1 MSVDRHSP
9 AVQLARR
16 MLLNRETGNPSRPQP
31 VTVLLGPVGSGK
43 TTALE
48 AIRRDLGWGVVH
60 AGFAFGQGGR
70 AGTID
75 VLTKL
80 AYGLSSKWR
89 NRPKPQ
95 FVRFTIA
102 LIAVQAELSGRN
114 RDEDLVQLKSL
125 LNSFHGIIW
134 TPALD
139 RALDTLT
146 ETAKATGLV
155 EPPYADLFRQTFPH
169 LVRNIRPRL
178 GKALRSLA
186 DFPNAEGRS
195 PFDALLELNRLAHGS
210 ARDAKAVNEWLMA
223 AFLGDV
229 RENHPRLAKPEEKS
243 PCTCDIS
250 PQRRHWH
257 NWVVVLDDVDHAG
270 GTEFLADLIAARER
284 YAVQHPNDRDAH
296 DALLVIA
303 TSGRW
308 HDDWGTAWLAPWKPA
323 SGAPPAVRPIADCE
337 EASYD
342 DWANPG
348 NGALDSPYYPVRISP
363 QSIGRIARILS
374 SGARTP
380 KVTLAHKA
388 TGGLPSAVEQL
399 AGRLRASDAR
409 EGDRDLLTTDP
420 REGQDPCYRR
430 LTELALTEH
439 LDDVHVDDFV
449 TAAPFATAPWLIPDA
464 AQSRIDQ
471 PHVGRILTELRTSLW
486 VRARNSPGSTD
497 DQAALHPW
505 IAANLVSALARR
517 GDGDGPTYSEQFKA
531 LRDDP
536 DTAQDPVRLAY
547 CNLALGD
554 IGEVVTFF
562 EREFNRIPH
571 AEWIAKLELVLNA
584 PDDLPPERDHAE
596 LYEELVNLDNA
607 RCPNDRSEIR
617 NNVARLIAAG
627 WLTANPFAVRGQG
640 QHQVIANAFA
650 ALATT
655 SHQPDVGALVSA
667 KEAARR
673 GEFP

>member
-1 MSVDRHSP
+1 MI
-9 AVQLARR
+9 
-16 MLLNRETGNPSRPQP
+16 T
-31 VTVLLGPVGSGK
+31 
-43 TTALE
+43 
-48 AIRRDLGWGVVH
+48 
-60 AGFAFGQGGR
+60 
-70 AGTID
+70 
-75 VLTKL
+75 
-80 AYGLSSKWR
+80 
-89 NRPKPQ
+89 
-95 FVRFTIA
+95 
-102 LIAVQAELSGRN
+102 
-114 RDEDLVQLKSL
+114 
-125 LNSFHGIIW
+125 SFHGIIW

-139 RALDTLT
+139 KALDTLT

-155 EPPYADLFRQTFPH
+155 EPPYAELFRQTFPH

-210 ARDAKAVNEWLMA
+210 ARDAKAVTEWLMA

-229 RENHPRLAKPEEKS
+229 RENHPRMARPEEKS
-243 PCTCDIS
+243 PCDCDIS
-250 PQRRHWH
+250 QQRKHWH
-257 NWVVVLDDVDHAG
+257 NWVVALDDVDHPG

-284 YAVQHPNDRDAH
+284 HAVQHPNDREAH
-296 DALLVIA
+296 DALLVVA

-323 SGAPPAVRPIADCE
+323 SGAPAAVRPMADCE
-337 EASYD
+337 EASYE
-342 DWANPG
+342 DWAHPAH
-348 NGALDSPYYPVRISP
+348 GALDSPYYPVRISP
-363 QSIGRIARILS
+363 QPIGRIARVLD
-374 SGARTP
+374 SGALTP
-380 KVTLAHKA
+380 KVALAHRA
-388 TGGLPSAVEQL
+388 TGGLPAAVEQL
-399 AGRLRASDAR
+399 AKRLRASDAR
-409 EGDRDLLTTDP
+409 EGDRDLLITDP
-420 REGQDPCYRR
+420 LGEQDPCYRR
-430 LTELALTEH
+430 LTELDLTEH
-439 LDDVHVDDFV
+439 LDGVHIDDFV

-471 PHVGRILTELRTSLW
+471 PHVGRILTELRTALW
-486 VRARNSPGSTD
+486 VTAKNSKGTTD

-517 GDGDGPTYSEQFKA
+517 GAGPTYTEQFMA

-571 AEWIAKLELVLNA
+571 AEWVAKLELVLNA
-584 PDDLPPERDHAE
+584 PDDLPPERDHGE
-596 LYEELVNLDNA
+596 LYEELVNLDIA
-607 RCPNDRSEIR
+607 RRPADRSEIR

-627 WLTANPFAVRGQG
+627 WLTANPFAVRGQE
-640 QHQVIANAFA
+640 QHRVIANAFA

>member
-1 MSVDRHSP
+1 MDRHSP
-9 AVQLARR
+9 AVQFARR
-16 MLLNRETGNPSRPQP
+16 MLINRETGNPSRPQP
-31 VTVLLGPVGSGK
+31 VTLLLGPVGSGK

-60 AGFAFGQGGR
+60 AGFDFGQGGR

-80 AYGLSSKWR
+80 AYSFSRKWR

-95 FVRFTIA
+95 FIRFTIA

-114 RDEDLVQLKSL
+114 RDDDLAQLKSL
-125 LNSFHGIIW
+125 LGSLDRIIW
-134 TPALD
+134 TPAMEST
-139 RALDTLT
+139 LDTLT

-186 DFPNAEGRS
+186 DFPHAEGRS

-210 ARDAKAVNEWLMA
+210 ARDAKAVTEWLMA

-229 RENHPRLAKPEEKS
+229 RENHPRMAKPEEKS

-250 PQRRHWH
+250 LQRRHWH
-257 NWVVVLDDVDHAG
+257 NWVVVLDDVDHPG

-284 YAVQHPNDRDAH
+284 HAVQHPNDREAH

-323 SGAPPAVRPIADCE
+323 SGAPPAVRPMVDCE

-342 DWANPG
+342 DWANPA
-348 NGALDSPYYPVRISP
+348 NGALDSAYYPVRISP
-363 QSIGRIARILS
+363 QSIGRIARILD

-380 KVTLAHKA
+380 KVTLAHRA

-399 AGRLRASDAR
+399 TGRLRGSDAR

-420 REGQDPCYRR
+420 RGEQDPCYRR

-486 VRARNSPGSTD
+486 VTARNSPGSTD

-517 GDGDGPTYSEQFKA
+517 GDGDGPTYTDQFKA

-607 RCPNDRSEIR
+607 QCPAGRSEIR

-627 WLTANPFAVRGQG
+627 WLTANPFAVRGQA

>member
-1 MSVDRHSP
+1 MGRHSP
-9 AVQLARR
+9 AVLLARR
-16 MLLNRETGNPSRPQP
+16 MLINRETGNPSRPQP
-31 VTVLLGPVGSGK
+31 VAVLLGPVGSGK

-60 AGFAFGQGGR
+60 AGFDFGHGDR
-70 AGTID
+70 ASTID

-80 AYGLSSKWR
+80 AYSLSSKWR

-114 RDEDLVQLKSL
+114 RDEDLSQLKAL
-125 LNSFHGIIW
+125 INSFHGIRW
-134 TPALD
+134 TPSMDTL
-139 RALDTLT
+139 LDTLT

-155 EPPYADLFRQTFPH
+155 EPSYAAVFRQTFPH

-186 DFPNAEGRS
+186 DFPNAEGRT

-210 ARDAKAVNEWLMA
+210 ARDAKAVTEWLMA

-243 PCTCDIS
+243 PCACDIS
-250 PQRRHWH
+250 PRRRHWH
-257 NWVVVLDDVDHAG
+257 NWVIALDDVDHAG

-284 YAVQHPNDRDAH
+284 FAVQHPNDREAH
-296 DALLVIA
+296 DALLIIA

-308 HDDWGTAWLAPWKPA
+308 HDAWGTAWLAPWKPA
-323 SGAPPAVRPIADCE
+323 AGAPRTVRPVADCE

-342 DWANPG
+342 DWANPRPG
-348 NGALDSPYYPVRISP
+348 VLESPYYPVRLAP
-363 QSIGRIARILS
+363 QPIGLIARVLD

-380 KVTLAHKA
+380 KVGLAHRA

-399 AGRLRASDAR
+399 AAQLRASDVR
-409 EGDRDLLTTDP
+409 EGDRDVLTTDP
-420 REGQDPCYRR
+420 RGEQDPCYRR
-430 LTELALTEH
+430 LTELGLTEH
-439 LDDVHVDDFV
+439 LDDVHIDDFV

-471 PHVGRILTELRTSLW
+471 PHVGRILTELRTALW
-486 VRARNSPGSTD
+486 VTAKNSAGTTD

-517 GDGDGPTYSEQFKA
+517 GDGAGPSYTGQFKA

-554 IGEVVTFF
+554 ISEVVTFF

-571 AEWIAKLELVLNA
+571 AEWVAKLELVLNA
-584 PDDLPPERDHAE
+584 PDDLPPERPHAE
-596 LYEELVNLDNA
+596 LYDELVNLDA
-607 RCPNDRSEIR
+607 EGHPTDRSEIR

-627 WLTANPFAVRGQG
+627 RLAANPFAVPGQN

-655 SHQPDVGALVSA
+655 SHRPDVGALVSA
-667 KEAARR
+667 KDLARR